1 MNLFKTYRKKQG
13 FSLGELL
20 AAVAILLVLM
30 AIAVP
35 AVFNIQKNIRQKALD
50 SKAEIIYTSVQNNL
64 VKLRNN
70 GNSETFGKDKAQEL
84 TANPQD
90 ADGRKKLYYVTAEQK
105 NLQDNAASVLVTADT
120 VDAELYGNY
129 WVVEYNPESASV
141 YAVFYS
147 ETRENDYDTIMYNE
161 LRYKSNRLKDG
172 ARVGYYGGDMVD
184 TGNTSTL
191 APKLTIT
198 NEEKLVATISCK
210 RPDGNPLSFEVTL
223 KDAAGHSLTLK
234 YKANA
239 SGTGLVH
246 QTDDLYWESEALGIN
261 EEGVIEGIRYELKL
275 TLDDLSEQARRF
287 VSLYGKDNLKIKS
300 DSKKLTPGQALTVTV
315 KVKSDSTLVDGL
327 SAGVVTNSLF
337 SEKSTTEQA
346 VILYGRHLQNLDENS
361 GVTGEIHSAV
371 QQSDI
376 HFEKQETLEETIV
389 DTSSWYSCYKE
400 KLFTPIKNGNL
411 KSYNGSYAEETAAAV
426 STIYHL
432 QAESGEAAGLF
443 ANLSDGMTVDSVRLS
458 GMQIKNTGSIS
469 ENSCVGAIAGKT
481 DGSAVLKN
489 CFVFLDSSDT
499 EGKTEEY
506 IWLSGKMAVGG
517 LIGQTNG
524 SVTIERCLSAT
535 AAGDEDAC
543 AGGLVGAANGNLVI
557 KNSYADSYLYGKV
570 TGGLVGESKT
580 QVTIENCY
588 AAGYISAKETA
599 GGLAAKIQGTAKLQ
613 NSYTAVAW
621 VDAYAGETEAASVV
635 RYSTAPMGTEPGDLT
650 ENVYF
655 LKGGTDYDLGSEEG
669 SAAWRGEKIS
679 YKELS
684 DRNAMVQKLGSAFVS
699 TAVFTNAY
707 NLKNQGLSGYSYPAL
722 SGLAHYGDW
731 EATFEPGSL
740 VYYEVYEEEAGE
752 SYGFYGGNISSTLSD
767 EKTVLG
773 DGYGIAYTLDDVPK
787 DEISILLYHGAEET
801 IWKLNPQ
808 SAKYYKIMADQI
820 QYVVY
825 PLPEEFINKKAAANE
840 FYQKITIQGEAAVG
854 NKAAKASEEGGSV
867 VSGRVFYYNPHFAK
881 TAVSSSE
888 GASAPEV
895 PKEISIRTARQLY
908 QLSLWYPEY
917 AAGVKKSTFMQE
929 IDLDYR
935 TYDWATYAGT
945 NEKISVQEP
954 IGARGNSLV
963 AFNAVYDGKCR
974 EIRGLSIAASETAVG
989 FVGEN
994 EGTLQNIFLVSDYEK
1009 GGKNPTL
1016 KYTGK
1021 ISSNRIVYMG
1031 ALAGINSGKMLNCAV
1046 CGYVLDNDSKI
1057 YVQRNGTLYF
1067 GGITG
1072 SNRGNIISCQG
1083 DVSKVNAN
1091 ILYGNAYMG
1100 GFAGENASGGVIRN
1114 SYALGNLTVEYAK
1127 GAKAV
1132 IGGFTAKNAGSLRS
1146 DYCAVAMTAAGTTAT
1161 YGFSPRGGSVSGDC
1175 YYLNGGTF
1183 QYLKTMYAFDNVNGS
1198 GRGLTYVELSAKGSQ
1213 AAGKYHT
1220 ETTVQEGA
1228 VYPYVSVVHD
1238 KDGNAVHYG
1247 NWQIPVDL
1255 GAIGILYWELEEG
1268 GSNAGYHF
1276 SYIGY
1281 QSAVENE
1288 YAALQKTSG
1297 STLCEQHDDGGIITQ
1312 YGYGFYYAPETNSEG
1327 WQTAI
1332 EQTTWN
1338 FQTGAINSE
1347 VSKALSDRL
1356 DGFTVIAYTTKP
1368 SVTEEAQVKT
1378 SETEKDYMRM
1388 KAKNRTPNGIW
1399 QFKYKEQTYTFTISP
1414 FFGDA
1419 MQYGSVEATGLEAKG
1434 VESQSLLVLEEETA
1448 AFSEASEEAMPGT
1461 ADNQYSIRSADQLQ
1475 YINWNYITEDTK
1487 TSIGAENYKKN
1498 YMIGYS
1504 YLGYMYPKVAGSTD
1518 GNNIYLEE
1526 AKYSW
1531 HQTHDVDADMEPLGI
1546 EETFTQIGSLYDE
1559 RGARN
1564 EKDAV
1569 AYMTYFN
1576 GAYDGNTYSI
1586 KNVEINSKDTAVGL
1600 FGSVSGAQI
1609 RNVIL
1614 YSDKG
1619 NYIQRRADSAK
1630 TWYAVGGLCGLASVG
1645 KGNSAE
1651 SVAITNC
1658 TVSGYT
1664 VQDNSTRSSWGDGC
1678 VGGMIGVSTL
1688 DLKQCTAVNT
1698 IVLNTVFTNGAE
1710 IKNDGVSVRTGGLVG
1725 CMRGKITACYTGGEI
1740 VCTDACLE
1748 NANQYYGGKIFLGGL
1763 TGGIYIKSG
1772 NFIGLLGDN
1781 LLGITGWQD
1790 DTGGNWRECS
1800 TPATIITDCYTYI
1813 RMPDSDK
1820 AYSVIKS
1827 IEPLG
1832 SNGETP
1838 WEDSKNYHVR
1848 IKIVNS
1854 YYYENNIPRTKK
1866 FTAKQAVAGWNGYG
1880 KDVTSIDP
1888 TAQGISWKQL
1898 AGLEVIGTK
1907 ENGVDSGAFLEEL
1920 LTESGSG
1927 FYKVTTEEYGQ
1938 SVTGKYSFPGNRT
1951 DLDGEDYPFLTV
1963 LKQGKNEEAKNV
1975 HYGEWPQEGMYWK
1988 ESRASMDIFENLVT
2002 ETSLLEETGTE
2013 ENSPYVGWA
2022 IKTFDLVDAKGNIGT
2037 ELGFEDF
2044 TFTYSNGEEE
2054 VSALSDGD
2062 FGVAVVAFS
2071 ADTENPVE
2079 VFDSDIEETMRDFDS
2094 NIEEEITGESDFG
2107 VEGETTEIFGS
2118 GTEEELAVMSDV
2130 SVETEDVFGDGM
2142 AGVFD
2147 TGMEVFETYS
2157 TEAFSDSREAQI
2169 AAYAQTEEET
2179 GKTEGEILEPSE
2191 YIAEVADIAYNPE
2204 KKCYQAVVKAL
2215 KAGTTVITATAVTGG
2230 LNPQK
2235 YTASFTLTVT
2245 ADLLVYASPSTIT
2258 QKVGDSTEVKMYA
2271 VPASVTDQNDAD
2283 KKNLASNM
2291 KWQIE
2296 TSIEGPVRYTVPDAK
2311 GCFTVTS
2318 ESAKEVTL
2326 TLTGTYQYQQTLYT
2340 GIAWVDV
2347 LEGKAGEETSGN
2359 SLEQSGDI
2367 MVVDL
2372 FDDGA
2377 AGGVG
2382 STGENEA
2389 TDAAGNAG
2397 AAGES
2402 DAVGSTGEDEE
2413 SDDIG
2418 STGEN
2423 GGNDAFGVPEIEE
2436 FVDMMPNE

>member
-1 MNLFKTYRKKQG
+1 MNLLKTYRKKQG

-20 AAVAILLVLM
+20 AAVAILLVLL

-70 GNSETFGKDKAQEL
+70 GNSEMFGKDKAQEL

-287 VSLYGKDNLKIKS
+287 VSLYGKDNPKIKS

-327 SAGVVTNSLF
+327 SAGEMTNSLF

-346 VILYGRHLQNLDENS
+346 VILYGRHLQNLDKNS
-361 GVTGEIHSAV
+361 GVTDEIHSAV

-458 GMQIKNTGSIS
+458 GMQIKNTGAIS

-489 CFVFLDSSDT
+489 CLVFLDSSDT
-499 EGKTEEY
+499 EGKTAEY

-535 AAGDEDAC
+535 TAGDEDAC
-543 AGGLVGAANGNLVI
+543 TGGLVGVANGNLVI

-635 RYSTAPMGTEPGDLT
+635 RYSTAPMGTEPEDFT

-669 SAAWRGEKIS
+669 AAAWHGEKIS

-684 DRNAMVQKLGSAFVS
+684 DRNAMVQKLGGAFVS

-740 VYYEVYEEEAGE
+740 VYYEVYEEEARE

-787 DEISILLYHGAEET
+787 DEISILLSHGTEET
-801 IWKLNPQ
+801 VWKLNPQ
-808 SAKYYKIMADQI
+808 SAKHYKIMADQI

-825 PLPEEFINKKAAANE
+825 PLPEEFINKKAAQNE

-854 NKAAKASEEGGSV
+854 NKAAKASEEGVSV
-867 VSGRVFYYNPHFAK
+867 VSGSVFYYNPHFAK

-935 TYDWATYAGT
+935 TYDWETYAGT
-945 NEKISVQEP
+945 NGKISVQEP

-974 EIRGLSIAASETAVG
+974 EIRGLSIEAAETAVG
-989 FVGEN
+989 FVGKN

-1009 GGKNPTL
+1009 EGKNPTL

-1072 SNRGNIISCQG
+1072 SNRGSIISCQG

-1132 IGGFTAKNAGSLRS
+1132 IGGFTAKNAGSLRA

-1198 GRGLTYVELSAKGSQ
+1198 GRGLTYLELSAKGSQ
-1213 AAGKYHT
+1213 TAGKYHT
-1220 ETTVQEGA
+1220 ETTVQEGD
-1228 VYPYVSVVHD
+1228 VYPYVSVVRD

-1247 NWQIPVDL
+1247 NWQLPVDL

-1281 QSAVENE
+1281 QSVVENE

-1414 FFGDA
+1414 FFGDS
-1419 MQYGSVEATGLEAKG
+1419 MQYGSEKATGLEAKG
-1434 VESQSLLVLEEETA
+1434 VESQSLLILEEEA
-1448 AFSEASEEAMPGT
+1448 AIFSEALVEAMPGT

-1487 TSIGAENYKKN
+1487 TSVGVDKCGDNCKDSNGKKIDCRGNCKIRCGGLCGEDCKGNY
-1498 YMIGYS
+1498 IVGYT
-1504 YLGYMYPKVAGSTD
+1504 YLGYMYPKYAGSID
-1518 GNNIYLEE
+1518 GYNVNQEK

-1531 HQTHDVDADMEPLGI
+1531 HQTHDVDVDMEPLDS
-1546 EETFTQIGSLYDE
+1546 EHTFTQIGSLYDE
-1559 RGARN
+1559 RGGAS
-1564 EKDAV
+1564 EQFAV

-1600 FGSVSGAQI
+1600 FGIVSGAQI

-1619 NYIQRRADSAK
+1619 NYIQRKAESEK
-1630 TWYAVGGLCGLASVG
+1630 TWYTIGGLCGLASAG
-1645 KGNSAE
+1645 QGNSAE
-1651 SVAITNC
+1651 KAAITNC

-1664 VQDNSTRSSWGDGC
+1664 IQDNSTKSAWGDGSI
-1678 VGGMIGVSTL
+1678 GGMIGMSTL
-1688 DLKQCTAVNT
+1688 DLEQCTAVNT
-1698 IVLNTVFTNGAE
+1698 IVLNTVFTNAE
-1710 IKNDGVSVRTGGLVG
+1710 GMIKSDGVSLRTGGLVG
-1725 CMRGKITACYTGGEI
+1725 CMRGTITACYTGGEI

-1748 NANQYYGGKIFLGGL
+1748 NAKQSYGGKIFLGGI

-1772 NFIGLLGDN
+1772 NFIGLLGN
-1781 LLGITGWQD
+1781 NILGIKDWSD
-1790 DTGGNWRECS
+1790 DTNGNAVECKK
-1800 TPATIITDCYTYI
+1800 PATIITDCYTYI
-1813 RMPDSDK
+1813 RMPDSDA

-1827 IEPLG
+1827 IEPIG

-1838 WEDSKNYHVR
+1838 WEDHKNYHVR
-1848 IKIVNS
+1848 VRIINC
-1854 YYYENNIPRTKK
+1854 YYYENNIPRTKQ
-1866 FTAKQAVAGWNGYG
+1866 FTVQQAVSGWSNSESEL
-1880 KDVTSIDP
+1880 TNIDP

-1898 AGLEVIGTK
+1898 AGLEVIERTK
-1907 ENGVDSGAFLEEL
+1907 ENGGNSGAKTGFLEEL
-1920 LTESGSG
+1920 LTDSGSG

-1938 SVTGKYSFPGNRT
+1938 SVKGKYSFPGNRIN
-1951 DLDGEDYPFLTV
+1951 LDGEDYPFLTV

-2002 ETSLLEETGTE
+2002 ETSLLEEAGTE

-2037 ELGFEDF
+2037 ELGFKDF

-2062 FGVAVVAFS
+2062 FGVAAVVFS

-2079 VFDSDIEETMRDFDS
+2079 VFDSDTE
-2094 NIEEEITGESDFG
+2094 
-2107 VEGETTEIFGS
+2107 EIFGS
-2118 GTEEELAVMSDV
+2118 GTEEELAVMSGAP
-2130 SVETEDVFGDGM
+2130 VETDDVFGDGM
-2142 AGVFD
+2142 IRVFD

-2157 TEAFSDSREAQI
+2157 TKVFSDSREAQI

-2179 GKTEGEILEPSE
+2179 GKNEGEILEPSE
-2191 YIAEVADIAYNPE
+2191 YIAEVADITYNPE

-2230 LNPQK
+2230 TNPQK

-2318 ESAKEVTL
+2318 ESSKEVTL

-2359 SLEQSGDI
+2359 SLEQSGDF
-2367 MVVDL
+2367 MVIDL

-2377 AGGVG
+2377 AG
-2382 STGENEA
+2382 SMGEN
-2389 TDAAGNAG
+2389 D
-2397 AAGES
+2397 
-2402 DAVGSTGEDEE
+2402 
-2413 SDDIG
+2413 
-2418 STGEN
+2418 
-2423 GGNDAFGVPEIEE
+2423 GNDAFSVSEIEE

>member
-1 MNLFKTYRKKQG
+1 MDLFKMDRKKQG

-20 AAVAILLVLM
+20 AAVAILLILM

-70 GNSETFGKDKAQEL
+70 GNSEAFGKDKAQQL
-84 TANPQD
+84 TAAPQD
-90 ADGRKKLYYVTAEQK
+90 ADGKKTLYFVTAKQK
-105 NLQDNAASVLVTADT
+105 DMQDNAASILLTKDT
-120 VDAELYGNY
+120 VDGELYDHY
-129 WVVEYNPESASV
+129 WVVEYDPESASV

-147 ETRENDYDTIMYNE
+147 ETRENDYDTILYNE

-210 RPDGNPLSFEVTL
+210 RPDSNPLSFEVTL
-223 KDAAGHSLTLK
+223 KDVDGHSLTLK
-234 YKANA
+234 YKTNA

-287 VSLYGKDNLKIKS
+287 VSLYGKDNAKIKS
-300 DSKKLTPGQALTVTV
+300 DSKKLTPGQTLTVTV

-327 SAGVVTNSLF
+327 SAEVVTNSLF

-346 VILYGRHLQNLDENS
+346 VILYARHLQNLDENS

-376 HFEKQETLEETIV
+376 HFEKQETIEETII

-400 KLFTPIKNGNL
+400 KLFTPIKNANL
-411 KSYNGSYAEETAAAV
+411 KSYNGNYAEETKTAV

-443 ANLSDGMTVDSVRLS
+443 ASLSDGMMVDSVRLS
-458 GMQIKNTGSIS
+458 GMQIKNTGAIS

-481 DGSAVLKN
+481 EGSAVLKN
-489 CFVFLDSSDT
+489 CWVFLDNSDI
-499 EGKTEEY
+499 EGATAQD
-506 IWLSGKMAVGG
+506 IWLLGEQAVGGLVGETNGSVTMEGCFSSTVAGGEEAACVGG
-517 LIGQTNG
+517 LIG
-524 SVTIERCLSAT
+524 V
-535 AAGDEDAC
+535 
-543 AGGLVGAANGNLVI
+543 ANGDLVI

-599 GGLAAKIQGTAKLQ
+599 GGIAAKIQGSAKLQ

-621 VDAYAGETEAASVV
+621 MDASAGETEGAGAV
-635 RYSTAPMGTEPGDLT
+635 RYSVAPMGTESGDVT

-655 LKGGTDYDLGSEEG
+655 LKGGTDYNLGSEE
-669 SAAWRGEKIS
+669 STAAWRGEKVS

-684 DRNAMVQKLGSAFVS
+684 DRSVMAKKLGSAFVS
-699 TAVFTNAY
+699 TAIYTSAY
-707 NLKNQGLSGYSYPAL
+707 NLKNQGLSGYSYPTL
-722 SGLAHYGDW
+722 SGMAHYGDW

-740 VYYEVYEEEAGE
+740 VYYEVYEEADGE
-752 SYGFYGGNISSTLSD
+752 SYGFYGGNISATLSD

-773 DGYGIAYTLDDVPK
+773 DGYGIAYKLDDAPVG
-787 DEISILLYHGAEET
+787 EISIVFYHGTEET
-801 IWKLNPQ
+801 VWKLNPQ
-808 SAKYYKIMADQI
+808 SAKHYKITADQL

-825 PLPEEFINKKAAANE
+825 PLPAEFINKEAIAHE
-840 FYQKITIQGEAAVG
+840 FYQKITIQGEVAVG

-867 VSGRVFYYNPHFAK
+867 VSGSVFYYNPHFAK

-895 PKEISIRTARQLY
+895 PKEISIRTPRQLY

-917 AAGVKKSTFMQE
+917 AAGVKKSTFIQE
-929 IDLDYR
+929 MDLDYR

-945 NEKISVQEP
+945 NGKISVQEP

-963 AFNAVYDGKCR
+963 AFDAVYDGKCQ
-974 EIRGLSIAASETAVG
+974 EIRGVSIEASETAVG

-1009 GGKNPTL
+1009 GGENPTL
-1016 KYTGK
+1016 KFTGK
-1021 ISSNRIVYMG
+1021 IGSSCIVYMG

-1046 CGYVLDNDSKI
+1046 AGYVLDNDSKI
-1057 YVQRNGTLYF
+1057 YVQKNGTLYF

-1072 SNRGNIISCQG
+1072 SNRGSIIRCQG

-1100 GFAGENASGGVIRN
+1100 GFAGENASNGVIRN
-1114 SYALGNLTVEYAK
+1114 SYVLGNLTVEYTK
-1127 GAKAV
+1127 GSQIV
-1132 IGGFTAKNAGSLRS
+1132 LGGFTAKNTGTLRA
-1146 DYCAVAMTAAGTTAT
+1146 DYCAIAMTAAGSAET
-1161 YGFSPRGGSVSGDC
+1161 YGFSPRGGNISGDC

-1183 QYLKTMYAFDNVNGS
+1183 RYLKEMYAFDNVNGS
-1198 GRGLTYVELSAKGSQ
+1198 GRGLTYLELSAKSEQ
-1213 AAGKYHT
+1213 AKGKYHT
-1220 ETTVQEGA
+1220 ATTMEPEEN
-1228 VYPYVSVVHD
+1228 YPYPSVLCD
-1238 KDGNAVHYG
+1238 KDGNAIHYG

-1255 GAIGILYWELEEG
+1255 GAIGIIYWELEEG

-1281 QSAVENE
+1281 QSAVQNE

-1297 STLCEQHDDGGIITQ
+1297 STLCKHHDDDGIITQ

-1327 WQTAI
+1327 WETAI

-1347 VSKALSDRL
+1347 ASKVLSNHL

-1368 SVTEEAQVKT
+1368 SITTKVQTESAAQ
-1378 SETEKDYMRM
+1378 TEDYMLM
-1388 KAKNRTPNGIW
+1388 KANNRTANGIW
-1399 QFKYKEQTYTFTISP
+1399 QFKYKEQTYTFTLNP
-1414 FFGDA
+1414 FFGNA
-1419 MQYGSVEATGLEAKG
+1419 MQYGSVEETGLEAKG

-1448 AFSEASEEAMPGT
+1448 VFSAASVEAMPGT

-1475 YINWNYITEDTK
+1475 YINWNYMTQDTK
-1487 TSIGAENYKKN
+1487 TSIDAENYTKN
-1498 YMIGYS
+1498 NMIGYT
-1504 YLGYMYPKVAGSTD
+1504 YLGYMYPKVSGSTD
-1518 GNNIYLEE
+1518 SNQINLEE
-1526 AKYSW
+1526 AKYHW
-1531 HQTHDVDADMEPLGI
+1531 HQTHDVDADMEPLGSDK
-1546 EETFTQIGSLYDE
+1546 TFTQIGSLYDE
-1559 RGARN
+1559 LGVKN
-1564 EKDAV
+1564 VQDAV

-1576 GAYDGNTYSI
+1576 GVYDGNTYSI
-1586 KNVEINSKDTAVGL
+1586 KNIEINSRDTAVGL

-1619 NYIQRRADSAK
+1619 NYIQRQADSGK
-1630 TWYAVGGLCGLASVG
+1630 TWYAIGGLCGFASVG
-1645 KGNSAE
+1645 KGNSSE
-1651 SVAITNC
+1651 SVTITNC
-1658 TVSGYT
+1658 TVAGYT
-1664 VQDNSTRSSWGDGC
+1664 IQDNSTRSSWGDGC
-1678 VGGMIGVSTL
+1678 IGGMIGMSTL

-1698 IVLNTVFTNGAE
+1698 IVLNTVFTNDGE
-1710 IKNDGVSVRTGGLVG
+1710 DIKTDGVSLRTGGLVG

-1748 NANQYYGGKIFLGGL
+1748 NAKQYYGGKIFLGGI
-1763 TGGIYIKSG
+1763 TGGVYIKSG
-1772 NFIGLLGDN
+1772 NFIELLGDD
-1781 LLGITGWQD
+1781 LRGITGWQD
-1790 DTGGNWRECS
+1790 DTSDNAKECS
-1800 TPATIITDCYTYI
+1800 TPAVIITDCYTYI
-1813 RMPDSDK
+1813 QMPDSDA

-1827 IEPLG
+1827 IEPIG

-1838 WEDSKNYHVR
+1838 WEDWKNYHIRVQ
-1848 IKIVNS
+1848 IVNS
-1854 YYYENNIPRTKK
+1854 YYYENNIPRIKQ
-1866 FTAKQAVAGWNGYG
+1866 FTVEQLASWSNNKWTN
-1880 KDVTSIDP
+1880 IDD

-1898 AGLEVIGTK
+1898 AGMEVIERTA
-1907 ENGVDSGAFLEEL
+1907 ENGGAKTAVLAEL

-1927 FYKVTTEEYGQ
+1927 FYKVTKEEYGQ

-1963 LKQGKNEEAKNV
+1963 LKQEKDEEVKNV
-1975 HYGEWPQEGMYWK
+1975 HYGEWSQEGIYWK
-1988 ESRASMDIFENLVT
+1988 ESRASMDIFENLVI
-2002 ETSLLEETGTE
+2002 EASLSEETGVSG
-2013 ENSPYVGWA
+2013 ENSQYVGWA
-2022 IKTFDLVDAKGNIGT
+2022 IKTFDLVDEKGNLGT

-2044 TFTYSNGEEE
+2044 HFTYSDGEEE
-2054 VSALSDGD
+2054 VSVLSDGD
-2062 FGVAVVAFS
+2062 FGVEAVTFY
-2071 ADTENPVE
+2071 DNTENPVE
-2079 VFDSDIEETMRDFDS
+2079 TD
-2094 NIEEEITGESDFG
+2094 
-2107 VEGETTEIFGS
+2107 
-2118 GTEEELAVMSDV
+2118 A
-2130 SVETEDVFGDGM
+2130 VFGDEM

-2147 TGMEVFETYS
+2147 TGIEVFEGDS
-2157 TEAFSDSREAQI
+2157 TEVFSDTGEAQI
-2169 AAYAQTEEET
+2169 AAYAQTEEEKN
-2179 GKTEGEILEPSE
+2179 GKISREILEPSK
-2191 YIAEVADIAYNPE
+2191 YIAEVADITYNPE
-2204 KKCYQAVVKAL
+2204 KKCYQAVVKAW
-2215 KAGTTVITATAVTGG
+2215 KAGTTVITVTAVTGG
-2230 LNPQK
+2230 TNPQK

-2245 ADLLVYASPSTIT
+2245 ADLLVYASPSTII
-2258 QKVGDSTEVKMYA
+2258 QKVGDSTGVTMYA
-2271 VPASVTDQNDAD
+2271 VPASVTDQNDVE

-2296 TSIEGPVRYTVPDAK
+2296 TNIEGPVRYTVLDAK

-2318 ESAKEVTL
+2318 ESAKAVTL
-2326 TLTGTYQYQQTLYT
+2326 TITGTYQYQQTLYT

-2347 LEGKAGEETSGN
+2347 LEREVGEEQN
-2359 SLEQSGDI
+2359 ENRLEQSGDF

-2372 FDDGA
+2372 FAD
-2377 AGGVG
+2377 
-2382 STGENEA
+2382 
-2389 TDAAGNAG
+2389 
-2397 AAGES
+2397 GES
-2402 DAVGSTGEDEE
+2402 DAAASEGENGADDASGNAGEDEV
-2413 SDDIG
+2413 SADVG
-2418 STGEN
+2418 SIGEN
-2423 GGNDAFGVPEIEE
+2423 GGNDAVGVPEIEE